1 MKGHLIGYVNSNALS
16 AYRRLY
22 FTTSKLWVLTF
33 LVNNKSELAMCLESE
48 VKI

>member
-1 MKGHLIGYVNSNALS
+1 MKGHSIGYVNSNALH
-16 AYRRLY
+16 RRLD

-33 LVNNKSELAMCLESE
+33 LVHNESDLAMCLESE

>member
-1 MKGHLIGYVNSNALS
+1 MKGHSIGYVNSNALH
-16 AYRRLY
+16 RRLD

-33 LVNNKSELAMCLESE
+33 LVNNKSELAKSE

>member
-1 MKGHLIGYVNSNALS
+1 MKGHSIRYVNSNALS
-16 AYRRLY
+16 AYRRLD

-33 LVNNKSELAMCLESE
+33 LVHNESDLAMCLESE